1 MDYAIVNGIIHTEND
16 LIRNG
21 YLIISNGNIK
31 EINNGTYE
39 GDLPTLSAEGH
50 HVLPGFID
58 IHIHGG
64 YGEDTMDAS
73 FDGLK
78 YLSKKLLSEGT
89 TSFLPTTMT
98 QCNKNIELALSNIV
112 SCQAVQDGKNS
123 ADILGVH
130 LEGPFISP
138 DKVGAQNPKYVQS
151 ISVEKIK
158 HFQNIAKNQ
167 IKIITIAPEIKEAD
181 DIIQKLA
188 DEIIFSIGHTTSTF
202 DQVNN
207 FAELGVKHATHFYNA
222 CTGFDHR
229 KPGLF
234 GAVWTNKQLKA
245 EIIVDGIHSHPN
257 AIDIAY
263 RLKGNKDL
271 YLITDS
277 MRAKGMS
284 DGSYDLGGQ
293 NVNVKYPEA
302 RLNSGELAG
311 SILCMIDGF
320 KKLVEYTNASISD
333 LWPLT
338 SLNQAKLLNIDD
350 ITGSIKEGKVADII
364 IVDSNISLHTT
375 IKGGVVHYK

>member
-202 DQVNN
+202 D
-207 FAELGVKHATHFYNA
+207 
-222 CTGFDHR
+222 
-229 KPGLF
+229 
-234 GAVWTNKQLKA
+234 
-245 EIIVDGIHSHPN
+245 
-257 AIDIAY
+257 
-263 RLKGNKDL
+263 
-271 YLITDS
+271 
-277 MRAKGMS
+277 
-284 DGSYDLGGQ
+284 
-293 NVNVKYPEA
+293 
-302 RLNSGELAG
+302 
-311 SILCMIDGF
+311 
-320 KKLVEYTNASISD
+320 
-333 LWPLT
+333 
-338 SLNQAKLLNIDD
+338 
-350 ITGSIKEGKVADII
+350 
-364 IVDSNISLHTT
+364 
-375 IKGGVVHYK
+375 